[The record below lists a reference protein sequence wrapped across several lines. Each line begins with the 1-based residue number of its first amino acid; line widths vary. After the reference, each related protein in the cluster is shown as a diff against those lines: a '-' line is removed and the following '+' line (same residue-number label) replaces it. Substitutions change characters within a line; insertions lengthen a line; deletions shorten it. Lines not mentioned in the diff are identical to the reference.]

1 MKEIQ
6 NYINGKF
13 QPPAKGRTI
22 DDTNPA
28 TGEIIGTVPASTSDD
43 VQQAVDAANGA
54 RTVWASLAINERV
67 SWLDKI
73 ANSLE
78 SQSEKIASLESL
90 DTGKPIS
97 LARAVDAARSVTNF
111 RFFAKFAK
119 DYTDEKF
126 EMEDAVNHVIL
137 KPVDSRH
144 KPNGGG
150 CGARAPITI
159 SPLDIITYS

>member
-13 QPPAKGRTI
+13 QSPANGRTI
-22 DDTNPA
+22 DDINPA
-28 TGEIIGTVPASTSDD
+28 TGEIIGTVPASTLDD

-54 RTVWASLAINERV
+54 RTAWASLTIDERV

-97 LARAVDAARSVTNF
+97 LA
-111 RFFAKFAK
+111 
-119 DYTDEKF
+119 
-126 EMEDAVNHVIL
+126 
-137 KPVDSRH
+137 
-144 KPNGGG
+144 
-150 CGARAPITI
+150 
-159 SPLDIITYS
+159 

>member
-1 MKEIQ
+1 MKKIQ

-13 QPPAKGRTI
+13 QPPVKGRTL
-22 DDTNPA
+22 DDINPA

-43 VQQAVDAANGA
+43 VQQAVDAANNA
-54 RTVWASLAINERV
+54 RTAWASLNINERV

-119 DYTDEKF
+119 DLSLI
-126 EMEDAVNHVIL
+126 HI
-137 KPVDSRH
+137 
-144 KPNGGG
+144 
-150 CGARAPITI
+150 
-159 SPLDIITYS
+159 